1 MDLLARREH
10 SRRELG
16 HKLRRRY
23 DADEVE
29 TALITLAEENL
40 QSDERFAM
48 VFARERMLRGM
59 GPQRIQRELL
69 ERGVSGAIADAALRD
84 LQEEEG
90 VHWPQIARAALEK
103 KFGDADL
110 PAAFE
115 ERARRL
121 RFLQY
126 RGFSEDDISSADS

>member
-16 HKLRRRY
+16 RKLRRRY

-29 TALITLAEENL
+29 EALATLAEEDL
-40 QSDERFAM
+40 QSDARFAA
-48 VFARERMLRGM
+48 VFARERMLRGS

-69 ERGVSGAIADAALRD
+69 ERGVSGSAADAALRA

-90 VHWPQIARAALEK
+90 VDWRRIARAALEK
-103 KFGDADL
+103 KFGDGEL
-110 PAAFE
+110 PEAYT

-126 RGFSEDDISSADS
+126 RGFSEEDIAGADC